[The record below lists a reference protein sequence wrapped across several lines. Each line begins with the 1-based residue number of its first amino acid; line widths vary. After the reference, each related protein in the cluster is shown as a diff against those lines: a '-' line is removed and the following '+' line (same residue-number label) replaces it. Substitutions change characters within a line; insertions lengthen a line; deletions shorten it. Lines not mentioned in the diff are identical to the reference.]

1 MYVNG
6 YPCHIIHNTGNKG
19 AISFALEAGFDIEDT
34 LVDIFH
40 WFDKINKR
48 INTLEEFCEFMEQEY
63 KKNNQVFIFSISLE
77 SAVTQCLKLYPSL
90 KSYFLSVEEKDN
102 QRFDKLFGKF
112 KNPMTDVYMYFYQFS
127 LQPFIRFNLYL
138 QREDPLVS
146 KLQAQIYRFLK
157 NIACEFVKI
166 RDVKNWR
173 NISYLWI
180 HHVKRKV

>member
-63 KKNNQVFIFSISLE
+63 KKIIKYVSSQYPWNQLLHNV
-77 SAVTQCLKLYPSL
+77 
-90 KSYFLSVEEKDN
+90 
-102 QRFDKLFGKF
+102 
-112 KNPMTDVYMYFYQFS
+112 
-127 LQPFIRFNLYL
+127 
-138 QREDPLVS
+138 
-146 KLQAQIYRFLK
+146 
-157 NIACEFVKI
+157 
-166 RDVKNWR
+166 
-173 NISYLWI
+173 
-180 HHVKRKV
+180 